1 MIVHTSDFSG
11 AAKTFDLSRKWTEK
25 VNREFMA

>member
-11 AAKTFDLSRKWTEK
+11 AAKPFDLSRTWTEK
-25 VNREFMA
+25 VNMEFKA

>member
-11 AAKTFDLSRKWTEK
+11 AAKIFDLSRTWTEK
-25 VNREFMA
+25 VNMEFKA

>member
-11 AAKTFDLSRKWTEK
+11 AAKQFDLSRTWTEK
-25 VNREFMA
+25 VNMEFKA

>member
-11 AAKTFDLSRKWTEK
+11 AAKTFDLSRTWTEK
-25 VNREFMA
+25 VNMEFKA